1 MECLGC
7 PSVDDPL
14 AWLAETAR
22 DRRAAG
28 LRRVLSPRDVV
39 EPLVDLASNDYL
51 GLARDPRVVEGAVA
65 AARTWGAGSTGS
77 RLVTGS
83 TRLHAELE
91 ADLADFVGAPD
102 ALVFSSGYTANLGAV
117 TALSGRGAVVVSD
130 VAAHASL
137 VDAARLSRARVVVGR
152 CAVPSEVDAVLAD
165 APETRRLVVTDGVD
179 SVDGGLAPLVE
190 LHAVCRARGAL
201 LLVDDAHGLGVRGP
215 AGAGLVAEAG
225 LAAEPDVVTTATL
238 SKSLG
243 SQGGVVLGSD
253 AVIAHLVDA
262 ARAFIFDTGLAPT
275 SVGAALAAL
284 GVLRAEPDRV
294 TALHHA
300 AATVAASARSAAPT
314 LGVAEPTAAM
324 VPVVLGEPDLAVA
337 ARDACADAGLRAGCF
352 RPPSVP
358 EGTSR
363 LRLTARADLSADDL
377 ALVDRVLHEVLGPIV
392 GGSPARSAR
401 PGMASWTE
409 QY

>member
-1 MECLGC
+1 M
-7 PSVDDPL
+7 SDPL
-14 AWLAETAR
+14 AWLDETAR
-22 DRRAAG
+22 ARRTAG
-28 LRRVLSPRDVV
+28 LRRALSPREVV

-91 ADLADFVGAPD
+91 ESLAAFCGTEA

-117 TALSGRGAVVVSD
+117 TALSGRGALVVSD

-137 VDAARLSRARVVVGR
+137 VDAARLSRARVVVSR
-152 CAVPSEVDAVLAD
+152 CSVPADVDAVLAA

-179 SVDGGLAPLVE
+179 SVDGGLAPLRELVE
-190 LHAVCRARGAL
+190 VCRARGAV

-215 AGAGLVAEAG
+215 ASVPGAGLVAEAG
-225 LAAEPDVVTTATL
+225 LAGERGVVVTATL

-243 SQGGVVLGSD
+243 SQGGVVLGD
-253 AVIAHLVDA
+253 ADVIDHLVDA
-262 ARAFIFDTGLAPT
+262 ARSFIFDTGLAPAAA
-275 SVGAALAAL
+275 GAALAAL
-284 GVLRAEPDRV
+284 GVLRDEPERV
-294 TALHHA
+294 AALHRA
-300 AATVAASARSAAPT
+300 AGAVAGSARSAAPWA
-314 LGVAEPTAAM
+314 GVADPTAAM
-324 VPVVLGEPDLAVA
+324 VPVVLGEPELATA
-337 ARDACADAGLRAGCF
+337 ARDACAVAGLRAGCF

-363 LRLTARADLSADDL
+363 LRLTARADLTADDL
-377 ALVDRVLHEVLGPIV
+377 ALVDRVLTEVLPAV
-392 GGSPARSAR
+392 RGSALT
-401 PGMASWTE
+401 G
-409 QY
+409 